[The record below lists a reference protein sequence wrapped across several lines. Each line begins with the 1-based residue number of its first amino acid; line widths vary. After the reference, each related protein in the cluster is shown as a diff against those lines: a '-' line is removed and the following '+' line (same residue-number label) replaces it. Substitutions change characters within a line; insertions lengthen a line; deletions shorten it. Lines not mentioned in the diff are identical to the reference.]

1 MSSYAPDFAD
11 PFPRIRRERHVER
24 KHPPREVKNFVAA
37 GVAAALSSS
46 LYNPFDCLKVRWQ
59 VLPTT
64 SGEKSLMAFGLKIV
78 REEGLINGLWR
89 PGVGA
94 NALGMGL
101 SSGIRFGYYEPVR
114 NALMGDSQKSYQH
127 MVLAGLV
134 TGSVGYIITTPF
146 HLLKTTIQAEKGSK
160 SPYVTDFVSGVQRI
174 FRQGGLTSLYRGAI
188 PLSSRGALFTAGQLM
203 GTLFVSEKECLDL
216 PQIIQC
222 YCLVLGYDGVKTFA
236 KNRGYQDS
244 TYLHVV
250 SAISASFWAS
260 ALSTPADLVMAKYMS
275 SRSKESLVDCI
286 FHIYAQGGIAGFWRG
301 WTIFF
306 FRLTP
311 SLLTYSTV
319 YEQLRRELG
328 LGYFD

>member
-1 MSSYAPDFAD
+1 MS
-11 PFPRIRRERHVER
+11 R
-24 KHPPREVKNFVAA
+24 
-37 GVAAALSSS
+37 
-46 LYNPFDCLKVRWQ
+46 
-59 VLPTT
+59 
-64 SGEKSLMAFGLKIV
+64 
-78 REEGLINGLWR
+78 
-89 PGVGA
+89 
-94 NALGMGL
+94 
-101 SSGIRFGYYEPVR
+101 
-114 NALMGDSQKSYQH
+114 
-127 MVLAGLV
+127 
-134 TGSVGYIITTPF
+134 
-146 HLLKTTIQAEKGSK
+146 
-160 SPYVTDFVSGVQRI
+160 
-174 FRQGGLTSLYRGAI
+174 
-188 PLSSRGALFTAGQLM
+188 
-203 GTLFVSEKECLDL
+203 LDL

-286 FHIYAQGGIAGFWRG
+286 FHINAQGGIAGFWRG

>member
-134 TGSVGYIITTPF
+134 TGSVGYHHDT
-146 HLLKTTIQAEKGSK
+146 
-160 SPYVTDFVSGVQRI
+160 
-174 FRQGGLTSLYRGAI
+174 
-188 PLSSRGALFTAGQLM
+188 LSSF
-203 GTLFVSEKECLDL
+203 ED
-216 PQIIQC
+216 
-222 YCLVLGYDGVKTFA
+222 D
-236 KNRGYQDS
+236 D
-244 TYLHVV
+244 
-250 SAISASFWAS
+250 
-260 ALSTPADLVMAKYMS
+260 S
-275 SRSKESLVDCI
+275 SRKGIKVAVCNGFCI
-286 FHIYAQGGIAGFWRG
+286 RC
-301 WTIFF
+301 
-306 FRLTP
+306 P
-311 SLLTYSTV
+311 TYFPTRWIDKFV
-319 YEQLRRELG
+319 
-328 LGYFD
+328 